1 VIISIWKDGLVLM
14 LKKVKIAQ
22 FLRQYTGNRQTVE
35 VEGSTIRECLNDL
48 VKQYPETK
56 KWLFDANNT
65 PLIIVLVNQEVVLP
79 DKMDQKVNKSDKID
93 LIPMIAGG

>member
-1 VIISIWKDGLVLM
+1 MIISIWQDGLVLM
-14 LKKVKIAQ
+14 VKKVKIAQ

-56 KWLFDANNT
+56 KWLFDANNI